1 MPVQVFLNF
10 SRNNGR
16 SKWRVLSKPECWIKV
31 IFGGPKCSIVRKML
45 WNDCTKLRVIPKW
58 WIYFYLNNLHNMF
71 AWSFYHHYYFRTMTV
86 FRVPVDYLQQKMD
99 NCTWNLNNLILGI
112 SNQNFS
118 SSHLTGQWDESL
130 VCCGDHCTDGQH
142 QGRVPSPA
150 QSQLLHNT
158 NYNSLVC
165 TGRPGAMAGY
175 TCPLICKQTREQ
187 PTSSETSEQWAQ
199 LCQQSVRSNRSDR
212 YHFGH
217 VWNQG
222 TDMNRLLTTGVCFLL
237 TAQHSQ
243 SQFGQPTNANP
254 FVDQVC
260 N

>member
-158 NYNSLVC
+158 NYNSQCAQAGRAPWLVIPAHSFVN
-165 TGRPGAMAGY
+165 RPGNSQHLQRRVNSEPNSVNKVSGA
-175 TCPLICKQTREQ
+175 TEVIDIISDTFRIKEQTWIDYWPRE
-187 PTSSETSEQWAQ
+187 SAS
-199 LCQQSVRSNRSDR
+199 C
-212 YHFGH
+212 
-217 VWNQG
+217 
-222 TDMNRLLTTGVCFLL
+222 
-237 TAQHSQ
+237 
-243 SQFGQPTNANP
+243 
-254 FVDQVC
+254 
-260 N
+260 